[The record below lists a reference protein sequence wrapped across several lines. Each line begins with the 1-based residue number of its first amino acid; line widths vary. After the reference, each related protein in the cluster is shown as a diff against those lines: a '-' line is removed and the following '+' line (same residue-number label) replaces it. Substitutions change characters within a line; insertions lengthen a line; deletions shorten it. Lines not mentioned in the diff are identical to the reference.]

1 MELFLFARYRHV
13 DAHKADYITA
23 LKDAVAIKSVS
34 AWAHTRAEI
43 TTMVDWTVD
52 KLKALGTTIELADVG
67 VQTMHDGSQLPLPK
81 VILGILGNVSEIMFG
96 TVEVFSF
103 YNLDSHNK

>member
-1 MELFLFARYRHV
+1 MIFLNCRHV

-34 AWAHTRAEI
+34 AWAHTRADI
-43 TTMVDWTVD
+43 TTMIDWTVD

-67 VQTMHDGSQLPLPK
+67 VQTLPDGKQLPLPK
-81 VILGILGNVSEIMFG
+81 VILGVLGNVSKIN
-96 TVEVFSF
+96 S
-103 YNLDSHNK
+103 